1 MLKNTRYYDPINNL
15 RRRVARRLMRL
26 IFGSHGQPTSEP
38 LPARGIYRIL
48 VCHVSHSLGNTL
60 LLTPLLSELETVY
73 PAAEIDILTRSPI
86 AQDVYGR
93 FFNVQR
99 IFRLPAHG
107 VGHPFQF
114 FDNLRRMR
122 RRHYDLAIDAD
133 PLSQTGRL
141 LMLLSNATYTLGFS
155 SPKKHGDITHA
166 VPLPADLESKGRRPV
181 YLLRSAMKRAVTA
194 EYPVP
199 DIRLSAN
206 ERAQGKDALTRSLA
220 AYGISTPG
228 RGIIGIFANA
238 TGPKLLGEAWWGRF
252 INVLEAAYPDHR
264 IVEILP
270 ASGESMLG
278 SRYPAY
284 FSSDLRKLASVLSGL
299 AVYISADC
307 GIMHL
312 ACASDVP
319 TMGIF
324 TVTNASEWGPYGPGR
339 HVIPAQRK
347 TPEDVARAI
356 AAMPELSAMPADDLP
371 LALSDPLS

>member
-1 MLKNTRYYDPINNL
+1 VLKNTRYYDPINDF
-15 RRRVARRLMRL
+15 RRSVARRLMRL
-26 IFGSHGQPTSEP
+26 AFGNHGQPTSAP
-38 LPARGIYRIL
+38 LPAKGIYRIL

-60 LLTPLLSELETVY
+60 LLTPLLSELEKIY

-86 AQDVYGR
+86 AEDVYGH

-114 FDNLRRMR
+114 FGNLRRMR
-122 RRHYDLAIDAD
+122 KQRYDLAIDAD

-141 LMLLSNATYTLGFS
+141 LMLLSNSTYTLGFS
-155 SPKKHGDITHA
+155 SPKKHGEITHP
-166 VPLPADLESKGRRPV
+166 VPLPTELESKGRRPV
-181 YLLRSAMKRAVTA
+181 YLLRSAMARDLAA

-199 DIRLSAN
+199 DIRLSTG
-206 ERAQGKDALTRSLA
+206 EREQGKAALLRALA
-220 AYGISTPG
+220 ASGITSPG
-228 RGIIGIFANA
+228 RGIIGVFANA
-238 TGPKLLGEAWWGRF
+238 TGPKLLGEAWWMRL
-252 INVLEAAYPDHR
+252 IKVLEAAHPDHR

-270 ASGESMLG
+270 HSGASMLG

-284 FSSDLRKLASVLSGL
+284 YSSDLRKLASVLSGL

-324 TVTNASEWGPYGPGR
+324 TVTNAAEWGPYGPGR
-339 HVIPAQRK
+339 HVIHAQGK
-347 TPEDVARAI
+347 EPEDVARAI
-356 AAMPELSAMPADDLP
+356 AAMPEFG
-371 LALSDPLS
+371 

>member
-1 MLKNTRYYDPINNL
+1 MLKNTRYYNPINDF
-15 RRRVARRLMRL
+15 RRAVARRLMRL
-26 IFGSHGQPTSEP
+26 LFGSHGQPTAGP

-60 LLTPLLSELETVY
+60 LLTPLLSELEKVY

-86 AQDVYGR
+86 ANDVYGR

-107 VGHPFQF
+107 VGHPWQF
-114 FDNLRRMR
+114 LGTLRRMR
-122 RRHYDLAIDAD
+122 TIRYDLAIDAD

-141 LMLLSNATYTLGFS
+141 LMLLSNSTYTLGFS
-155 SPKKHGDITHA
+155 SPKKHGEITHA
-166 VPLPADLESKGRRPV
+166 VPLPADLQSKGRRPV
-181 YLLRSAMKRAVTA
+181 YLLRSAMGRSGAA
-194 EYPVP
+194 DYPVP
-199 DIRLSAN
+199 DIRLGAG
-206 ERAQGKDALTRSLA
+206 EREQGRAALMRSLA
-220 AYGISTPG
+220 AAGMDGPG
-228 RGIIGIFANA
+228 RGTIGIFANA
-238 TGPKLLGEAWWGRF
+238 TGTKLLGEAWWMRF
-252 INVLEAAYPDHR
+252 IQVLEATHPGHR

-270 ASGESMLG
+270 HSGASMLG

-284 FSSDLRKLASVLSGL
+284 YSSDLRKLASVLSSL

-324 TVTNASEWGPYGPGR
+324 TVTNAAEWGPYGPGR
-339 HVIPAQRK
+339 HVIGAQGK
-347 TPEDVARAI
+347 EPEDVARLI
-356 AAMPELSAMPADDLP
+356 AAMPEFNAAQAQP
-371 LALSDPLS
+371 

>member
-1 MLKNTRYYDPINNL
+1 MLKNTRYYDPINDF
-15 RRRVARRLMRL
+15 RRNVARRLMRL
-26 IFGSHGQPTSEP
+26 VFGNHGQPTSAP
-38 LPARGIYRIL
+38 LPAKGIYRIL

-60 LLTPLLSELETVY
+60 LLTPLLAELEKIY

-86 AQDVYGR
+86 AEDVYGH

-114 FDNLRRMR
+114 FGNLRRMR
-122 RRHYDLAIDAD
+122 KQRYDLAIDAD

-141 LMLLSNATYTLGFS
+141 LMLLSNSTYTLGFS
-155 SPKKHGDITHA
+155 SPKKHGEITHP
-166 VPLPADLESKGRRPV
+166 VPLPTDLESKGRRPV
-181 YLLRSAMKRAVTA
+181 YLLRSAMARHLAA
-194 EYPVP
+194 DYPAP
-199 DIRLSAN
+199 DIRLSAS
-206 ERAQGKDALTRSLA
+206 EREQGKAALMRALA
-220 AYGISTPG
+220 ASGIASPG

-238 TGPKLLGEAWWGRF
+238 TGPKQLGEAWWMRL
-252 INVLEAAYPDHR
+252 IKVLETAHPEHR

-270 ASGESMLG
+270 HSGASMLG

-284 FSSDLRKLASVLSGL
+284 YSSDLRKLASVLSGL

-324 TVTNASEWGPYGPGR
+324 TVTNAAEWGPYGPGR
-339 HVIPAQRK
+339 HVIPAHDK
-347 TPEDVARAI
+347 EPEDVARAI
-356 AAMPELSAMPADDLP
+356 AAMPEFA
-371 LALSDPLS
+371 